1 MIMTSATTDEYGEQN
16 SHTKCMCDIPTENAC
31 FGLLYDIVVVLFF
44 SAGNIT
50 YGNIYLEKSELVPF
64 PQTEVPTLSEK

>member
-1 MIMTSATTDEYGEQN
+1 
-16 SHTKCMCDIPTENAC
+16 MCDIPTQNAC